1 MNESN
6 DSDQPTR
13 IVVRDLT
20 SLDPIPYELLLDAD
34 PSQERVSDYIKSPS
48 SLCRLATI
56 DSECVGVY
64 VLRIDADNANANCAE
79 IINISVAPKHQKK
92 GIGKE
97 LISDAFKLARQVGAQ
112 TIIVGTGNSSISQL
126 AFYQKCGFR
135 IIAIEFDHFVKNYVE
150 PIEENGIACRDLIR
164 LSFELR

>member
-6 DSDQPTR
+6 NSEQPTR
-13 IVVRDLT
+13 IVVRDLI
-20 SLDPIPYELLLDAD
+20 SQDPIPFELLLDAD
-34 PSQERVSDYIKSPS
+34 PSLERVSDYIKWPS
-48 SLCRLATI
+48 SRCRLAMI
-56 DSECVGVY
+56 DSECVGVF
-64 VLRIDADNANANCAE
+64 VLGIDVDGANAKCAE

-97 LISDAFKLARQVGAQ
+97 LISDAIKLARQLGAQ
-112 TIIVGTGNSSISQL
+112 TITVGTGNSSISQL

-135 IIAIEFDHFVKNYVE
+135 IVGIEFDHFVKNYVR
-150 PIEENGIACRDLIR
+150 PIEENGIVCRDLIR